1 MVPPRYR
8 DRAEG
13 GRELAQALAD
23 YAGRDDVLVV
33 GLPRGGVVVAAEVA
47 RELGAPLD
55 ALIVRKVGVPGD
67 EEHALGA
74 VASGGVRV
82 VNEAVIDET
91 EAGEEAFARAAAR
104 EEDELK
110 RLERALRGER
120 PPPDPRG
127 QVVIVVDDGLHTGA
141 TARAAAR
148 ALHALG
154 AAGVVVAAP
163 VGAEEACASLRADG
177 DEVVCALT
185 PKPLTS
191 VSVWYRDFAPVDEEQ
206 VRELL
211 ERAADAARVPPP
223 GP

>member
-13 GRELAQALAD
+13 GRELAQGLAD

-33 GLPRGGVVVAAEVA
+33 GLPRGGVLVAAEVA
-47 RELGAPLD
+47 HVLGAPLD

-74 VASGGVRV
+74 VASGGVRIL
-82 VNEAVIDET
+82 NEAVMAET

-104 EEDELK
+104 EEDELR
-110 RLERALRGER
+110 RLERALRGDR
-120 PPPDPRG
+120 PPLDPRG
-127 QVVIVVDDGLHTGA
+127 QVVIVVDDRLHTGA

-148 ALHALG
+148 TLRALG

-163 VGAEEACASLRADG
+163 VGAEEACASLRADA
-177 DEVVCALT
+177 DEVVCPLT
-185 PKPLTS
+185 PRPLTS
-191 VSVWYRDFAPVDEEQ
+191 VSVWYRDFAAVGEEEVRGLLDE
-206 VRELL
+206 
-211 ERAADAARVPPP
+211 AAAAARVPPP
-223 GP
+223 RP